1 MSSAVANL
9 PLSKISVFLFTI
21 MFYRSSTQAQSIF
34 FFLLSGPKET
44 PIPKLQK
51 AVRISRNE
59 EYRSISG
66 SEIKASIP
74 HELVKLVQKES
85 FPLPPAKG
93 IYGFPVN
100 LWYLSAHQGP
110 G

>member
-1 MSSAVANL
+1 
-9 PLSKISVFLFTI
+9 
-21 MFYRSSTQAQSIF
+21 MFYKSYTQAQSIF

-51 AVRISRNE
+51 AVQISRNE
-59 EYRSISG
+59 EYRGISG

-74 HELVKLVQKES
+74 QELVKLVQRES
-85 FPLPPAKG
+85 LPLPPAKG
-93 IYGFPVN
+93 IYGFPIN
-100 LWYLSAHQGP
+100 LWYVSAYQRP